1 MRIASERDWCVDV
14 RQEKMWIDDL
24 NQKHHYKHYLYRK
37 ESIFYGTY
45 QVTISV
51 LDSIQRGVIHISV
64 SSTLLQGG
72 RWQFGLKDLGLATLR
87 VSKMNIF
94 PLQHD
99 EKSKIKLLE
108 EIEVKEDEEEQELPP
123 KLN

>member
-1 MRIASERDWCVDV
+1 M
-14 RQEKMWIDDL
+14 
-24 NQKHHYKHYLYRK
+24 
-37 ESIFYGTY
+37 
-45 QVTISV
+45 
-51 LDSIQRGVIHISV
+51 
-64 SSTLLQGG
+64 LQGG

-108 EIEVKEDEEEQELPP
+108 EIEVKQDEEEQELPP